1 MASLEPK
8 GLDRAKPEEEILQR
22 LSHAVE
28 ISGEDSIF
36 PLENHFLPLT
46 SDLEFSPPHHK
57 EIKPPAPSK
66 VHTPPTYS
74 PSEFP
79 IDSAK
84 LFEPSTQPVAARI
97 ARCLSPKELDPGQEV
112 AISSSEGSYDN
123 TVHDVFTDPRPATP
137 LGVLNTPFQTPGEDH
152 GLSDPLFK
160 PGVYLGTLKQPDRK
174 LGDRNVVYATINKK
188 AASHSWSSPIV
199 LTAHKTNKYGGY
211 CKLNR
216 NPRVEFDEIDI
227 RDDLKDKCQT
237 FEAMRELVER
247 RISGWYK
254 TYEVRYARTS

>member
-1 MASLEPK
+1 MASPAPE
-8 GLDRAKPEEEILQR
+8 GLDRTKSEEEILER
-22 LSHAVE
+22 LSRAVE
-28 ISGEDSIF
+28 ISEDGIF
-36 PLENHFLPLT
+36 SLENHFLPLT
-46 SDLEFSPPHHK
+46 SDFELSAPHHK
-57 EIKPPAPSK
+57 EVKPPAPPK
-66 VHTPPTYS
+66 LHIPPTYF

-84 LFEPSTQPVAARI
+84 LFEPSTQPLSARMS
-97 ARCLSPKELDPGQEV
+97 RCLSPKELDSGQE
-112 AISSSEGSYDN
+112 ATISSPEESCDN
-123 TVHDVFTDPRPATP
+123 TAHDVFTDPRPATP

-174 LGDRNVVYATINKK
+174 LGDRNVVYATISKN
-188 AASHSWSSPIV
+188 AVSHSWTSPIV

-211 CKLNR
+211 CELNR
-216 NPRVEFDEIDI
+216 NSKVKFDEIDF

-237 FEAMRELVER
+237 YEAMRELVER
-247 RISGWYK
+247 RINGWYE